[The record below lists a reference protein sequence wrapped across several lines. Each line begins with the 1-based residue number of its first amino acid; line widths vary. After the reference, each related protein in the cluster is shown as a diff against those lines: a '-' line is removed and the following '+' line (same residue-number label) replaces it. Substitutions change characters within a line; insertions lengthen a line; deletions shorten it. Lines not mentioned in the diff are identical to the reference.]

1 MTSNTATNAI
11 LLVGVGFLGV
21 IASNLTGAPIFGLA
35 GFIAFVFAAAIAV
48 GSLIRAFMDGL
59 AEREPA
65 PAVRRAPGSVK
76 RRAGGEY
83 SAAKRGY
90 VS

>member
-1 MTSNTATNAI
+1 MNSNTATNAI

-35 GFIAFVFAAAIAV
+35 GMVAFVLAAAIAA

-65 PAVRRAPGSVK
+65 PTVRRAPASVK
-76 RRAGGEY
+76 RRTEGEY

>member
-35 GFIAFVFAAAIAV
+35 GFIAFVFAAATAV

-65 PAVRRAPGSVK
+65 PTARRAPASVK
-76 RRAGGEY
+76 RRTEGEY

>member
-35 GFIAFVFAAAIAV
+35 GFIAFVLAAATAV

-65 PAVRRAPGSVK
+65 PTVRRAPGPAK
-76 RRAGGEY
+76 RRTEGEY

>member
-35 GFIAFVFAAAIAV
+35 GMVAFVFAAATAV

-65 PAVRRAPGSVK
+65 PTVRRAPASVK
-76 RRAGGEY
+76 RRTEGEY